1 MAHIEGLVVMR
12 FRQLLTFVF
21 MMCGVL
27 SGNAYIIPIF
37 LEDTS
42 GRKLLG

>member
-1 MAHIEGLVVMR
+1 MAKIIVQNTEITVSNVDGEDYICI
-12 FRQLLTFVF
+12 TD
-21 MMCGVL
+21 
-27 SGNAYIIPIF
+27 GNAYIIPIF